1 MPCSRKILE
10 KKMIIKKL
18 TVSEVKEM
26 PVGNSGAAAKIAR
39 DLILKNDFHKEHL
52 IVLYVNRK
60 NKINSAEVVHIGT
73 LSSCVISPSAIF
85 KTAILS
91 DAASI
96 VVLHNHPS
104 GDVEPSKDDIQVY
117 RDLKKAGKILDINV
131 LDSIVFN
138 EKGSNYSMEFDI

>member
-1 MPCSRKILE
+1 ML
-10 KKMIIKKL
+10 IKKL

-26 PVGNSGAAAKIAR
+26 HVGNSGESAKIAR
-39 DLILKNDFHKEHL
+39 DLILENDFHKEHL

-60 NKINSAEVVHIGT
+60 NKINSAEIVHVGT
-73 LSSCVISPSAIF
+73 LSHCVVSPSAIF

-96 VVLHNHPS
+96 IVLHNHPS
-104 GDVEPSKDDIQVY
+104 GDIEPSTDDLKVY